1 MEKLFSHIF
10 IQTSFSLVPS
20 SSVSI
25 NQNYLLRTEDRI
37 VSWEW
42 RGEEEVKK
50 QTKNPKNLGAS
61 RFRSS
66 MSERNRI
73 ISSGCILVKEVGTVL
88 SWLTHIKAIRTY
100 ITYNLYKFISHK
112 RNFSNSQNFFILQR
126 FIFSFSIHTVKTSC

>member
-37 VSWEW
+37 VSWQW

-50 QTKNPKNLGAS
+50 RTKTPKNLGAS

-66 MSERNRI
+66 MSERNRVI
-73 ISSGCILVKEVGTVL
+73 YLFTHSIFLSLTVL

-100 ITYNLYKFISHK
+100 ITCNLYKFISHK

-126 FIFSFSIHTVKTSC
+126 FLFFFFLFIQ